1 MVPKLP
7 DEGKGDGIESLPPSD
22 VAEKKKRKILN
33 LEFMFDAAI
42 ISPFWTTVAGI
53 RT

>member
-22 VAEKKKRKILN
+22 VAEKKYN
-33 LEFMFDAAI
+33 QNF
-42 ISPFWTTVAGI
+42 I
-53 RT
+53 RCNR